1 MFYQIGVIALSGR
14 QQATMLSHEAVW
26 AAIDALA
33 QRRRL
38 TPSGLARKS
47 GLDPTTFNKSK
58 RVTSVG
64 RARWPSTESIAKALK
79 STNTTLDE
87 FMALVSATKKKNTK
101 STDTV
106 SYRSTVGKAVPVIG
120 MAQAGVGGFFDD
132 GGFPTGQ
139 GWDEI
144 RFPADDPD
152 TVYALEVSGDSMQPL
167 YRDGDIIIVSPGANT
182 RKGDRVVV
190 KTMAGEVM
198 AKILARHS
206 ATLIE
211 LKSLN
216 PEHPDRRF
224 KLTDIEW
231 VARIMWAS
239 Q

>member
-1 MFYQIGVIALSGR
+1 
-14 QQATMLSHEAVW
+14 MLSHEAVW

-33 QRRRL
+33 ERRRL

-64 RARWPSTESIAKALK
+64 RARWPSTESIAKALR

-87 FMALVSATKKKNTK
+87 FMALVSRNKAQSRNRTGP
-101 STDTV
+101 V
-106 SYRSTVGKAVPVIG
+106 SYRSAVGRAVPVIG

-132 GGFPTGQ
+132 GGYPTGQ

-144 RFPADDPD
+144 RFPSDEPD
-152 TVYALEVSGDSMQPL
+152 SVYALEVSGDSMLPL
-167 YRDGDIIIVSPGANT
+167 YRQGDIIIVAPGAST

-198 AKILARHS
+198 AKVFARKT
-206 ATLIE
+206 ATQIE
-211 LKSLN
+211 LISLN
-216 PEHPDRRF
+216 PEHHNRQL
-224 KLTDIEW
+224 KLGDVEW
-231 VARIMWAS
+231 MARIMWAS

>member
-1 MFYQIGVIALSGR
+1 
-14 QQATMLSHEAVW
+14 MLSHEAVW

-33 QRRRL
+33 ERRRL

-58 RVTSVG
+58 RITSVG

-87 FMALVSATKKKNTK
+87 FMKLISATRAK
-101 STDTV
+101 SGNITNSV
-106 SYRSTVGKAVPVIG
+106 SYRTSAGKAVPVIG
-120 MAQAGVGGFFDD
+120 LAQAGVGGFFDD

-144 RFPADDPD
+144 RFPADEPD
-152 TVYALEVSGDSMQPL
+152 SVYALEVSGESMQPL
-167 YRDGDIIIVSPGANT
+167 YRDGDIIIVSPGAST
-182 RKGDRVVV
+182 RRGDRVVV

-224 KLTDIEW
+224 KLSDIEW
-231 VARIMWAS
+231 IARIMWAS